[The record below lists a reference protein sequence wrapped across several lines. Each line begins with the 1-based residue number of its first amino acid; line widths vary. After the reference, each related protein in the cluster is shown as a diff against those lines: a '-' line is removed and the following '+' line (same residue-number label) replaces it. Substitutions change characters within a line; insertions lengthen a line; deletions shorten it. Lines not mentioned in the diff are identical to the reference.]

1 MNRLKEMTPLNKKEI
16 YDELKKLGINT
27 TPELKSCLREY
38 YTYYV
43 QAKIN
48 TYSPGELTAGIKDK
62 QPNESTLFNRLSPV
76 DPFK

>member
-1 MNRLKEMTPLNKKEI
+1 MNRLEEMTPLNRKEI

-48 TYSPGELTAGIKDK
+48 TDFPEELTAEIKDN
-62 QPNESTLFNRLSPV
+62 QPDESTLLNRRSPV